1 MKKLILSLALSA
13 FAFSLVAAD
22 ADAPKE
28 KTCPMKDKTC
38 CPAGKD
44 AQAGCC
50 KDKAAGKD
58 AKAGC
63 CKEKAPADT
72 VKPADKL

>member
-22 ADAPKE
+22 ADPAKDATKE

-44 AQAGCC
+44 AQGGCC
-50 KDKAAGKD
+50 KDKAADK
-58 AKAGC
+58 AK
-63 CKEKAPADT
+63 PADE
-72 VKPADKL
+72 KPADKK